1 MRPSKQNKINLQY
14 TSFICNCNILIW
26 VEAEKAEFSKT
37 KKLGKGVEHTKFC
50 AVNWTGHWSE
60 VPVSVLNG
68 NKFGMMKNDEKQTKT
83 KKNHEKLR
91 KTKRN
96 DEKND
101 LRTFVVN

>member
-1 MRPSKQNKINLQY
+1 M
-14 TSFICNCNILIW
+14 
-26 VEAEKAEFSKT
+26 
-37 KKLGKGVEHTKFC
+37 
-50 AVNWTGHWSE
+50 
-60 VPVSVLNG
+60 NG
-68 NKFGMMKNDEKQTKT
+68 NKFELMKNDKKQTKT